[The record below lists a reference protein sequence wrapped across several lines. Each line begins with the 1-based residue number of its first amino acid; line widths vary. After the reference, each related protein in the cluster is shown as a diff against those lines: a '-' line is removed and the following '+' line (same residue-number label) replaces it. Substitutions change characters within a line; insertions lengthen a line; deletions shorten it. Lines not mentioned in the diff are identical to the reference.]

1 MVRNQFLSR
10 LRECIR
16 DFCVARS
23 GNVAVTFALAT
34 IPLIGAVGAAVDYSH
49 VNSDR
54 TAMQAAV
61 DATALKLSKEISTLT
76 TAQISQKATAYFT
89 ALYTR
94 PEVTNISVTPTY
106 TTTGGTQVVVSASGT
121 VKASFVS
128 LIGISQIQ
136 IGASSTVKWGNTR
149 LRVSLVL
156 DNTGSMADDGKI
168 TALKTATNN
177 LLTQLKNAATTDG
190 DVYVSIVPFVKDV
203 NLGSSNYNQPWV
215 DWSDWDENN
224 GSCSNWNYDTK
235 SSCEGHGSCSI
246 STYTTQSTC
255 TSGGTCSVSGNN
267 DQSSCNSAGTC
278 SISGYNSQSS
288 CTSAGVCSNP
298 GQTSQ
303 STCTGSKACTKS
315 QYTSKN
321 NCQNNNGTWG
331 YGTWTTG
338 HWTVATW
345 TPGVWTGPTWT
356 ATSHTTWNGCVMDRG
371 LSNGPS
377 LGNYDTNVTVPTT
390 SDVAT
395 LYPAEKYSSC
405 PQSVMGLSYSWS
417 SMTTL
422 VNNMSPNGGTNQNIG
437 LQLGWMSLTGGGPFT
452 VPAMDSRYKYQQVII
467 LLTDGL
473 NTQDRWYG
481 NGSTPSSQ
489 VDARQTLTC
498 ANAKAAGVTLYT
510 VQVNTG
516 GDPTSTLLQ
525 NCASDSSKFFLLT
538 SANQMVTTFNT
549 IGTQLSNLRVAK

>member
-10 LRECIR
+10 LREYIR
-16 DFCVARS
+16 DFYVARS
-23 GNVAVTFALAT
+23 GNVAITFALAT

-76 TAQISQKATAYFT
+76 TAQISQKASAYFT

-106 TTTGGTQVVVSASGT
+106 TTTGGTQVVVAASGT

-136 IGASSTVKWGNTR
+136 IGASSTVKWGNSR
-149 LRVSLVL
+149 LRVALVL
-156 DNTGSMADDGKI
+156 DNTGSMADAGKI

-177 LLTQLKNAATTDG
+177 LLTQLKNAATTNG
-190 DVYVSIVPFVKDV
+190 DVYVSIIPFVKDV
-203 NLGSSNYNQPWV
+203 NLGASNYNATWI
-215 DWSDWDENN
+215 DWTDWDNVN
-224 GSCSNWNYDTK
+224 GSCSSWNYNTK
-235 SSCEGHGSCSI
+235 SSCEAHGSCSI

-255 TSGGTCSVSGNN
+255 TSGGTCSVSGYS
-267 DQSSCNSAGTC
+267 DQSSCTSAGTC
-278 SISGYNSQSS
+278 SISGNNTQSS
-288 CTSAGVCSNP
+288 CTSAGICSN
-298 GQTSQ
+298 GAETTQ
-303 STCTGSKACTKS
+303 SNCTNNKACSKS
-315 QYTSKN
+315 QYTTKTS
-321 NCQNNNGTWG
+321 CQNNGGTWAK
-331 YGTWTTG
+331 GTWTTG
-338 HWTVATW
+338 QWTTATW

-356 ATSHTTWNGCVMDRG
+356 GNNHNTWNGCVTDRG
-371 LSNGPS
+371 LSTGPS
-377 LGNYDTNVTVPTT
+377 LGNYDTNVTPPSSGNT
-390 SDVAT
+390 AT
-395 LYPAEKYSSC
+395 LIPAEQYSPC
-405 PQSVMGLSYSWS
+405 PQAAMPLSYNWS
-417 SMTTL
+417 AMTTL
-422 VNNMSPNGGTNQNIG
+422 VNNMQPGGNTNQAIG
-437 LQLGWMSLTGGGPFT
+437 LDLGWMSLAGGGPFT
-452 VPAMDSRYKYQQVII
+452 VPVMDANYKYQQVII

-473 NTQDRWYG
+473 NTEDRWYM
-481 NGSTPSSQ
+481 NQNSI
-489 VDARQTLTC
+489 DARQTLTC
-498 ANAKAAGVTLYT
+498 ANVKTAGITLYT

-538 SANQMVTTFNT
+538 SANQMVSTFNS